1 MGQAHENEVW
11 LLGLNMS
18 IKPKWL
24 QLLICA
30 GGLFLGFLVNGV
42 CEVRAC
48 IVFVLL
54 VFNPPPPPPPKKTSA
69 CSLSLYLRFPYP
81 PS

>member
-24 QLLICA
+24 QLVICA

-48 IVFVLL
+48 
-54 VFNPPPPPPPKKTSA
+54 PPPPKKPLHA
-69 CSLSLYLRFPYP
+69 LYL
-81 PS
+81 SISGSHILLHNSW

>member
-42 CEVRAC
+42 CEVRAS
-48 IVFVLL
+48 
-54 VFNPPPPPPPKKTSA
+54 PPPQKKKTSV

>member
-42 CEVRAC
+42 CEVRAS
-48 IVFVLL
+48 
-54 VFNPPPPPPPKKTSA
+54 PPPQKKTSV